1 VTVIPL
7 HRNAPAV
14 TAGPVDLTPEQV
26 TTLLAPINPS
36 RVQNLRGQS
45 HLEAW
50 DVRRWLNRVFGFG
63 GWSDETLELA
73 PVAQM
78 EINPGRWTVVYRAQV
93 RLTVKTTDGRVLT
106 AYDDAA
112 MGDSRNQPSLGD
124 AHDQA
129 MKTALS
135 QALKRCAHNL
145 GDQFGLSLYNDGSRA
160 AVGLWSAAHTAPKT
174 AADETPAVPD
184 DAPVKPEPAPVVEE
198 QAPAAEQQVQR
209 SKRAEG
215 GPWEQPAAQQQKQA
229 TPRQGPRAVPDPQP
243 AAQGGPSRDYLTDAQ
258 AAESRERFDQVR
270 AAAVAENAP
279 QEYLAKLDAI
289 AQQKEQAAQ
298 QQAPKEQ
305 QAPRKSAAPKP
316 GPARPTAVPSIP
328 SAPDPEA
335 DAARQQH
342 AVALAE
348 LLAAGKALALEP
360 SHLDDI
366 ARAEA
371 GCTAD
376 ECTVEQLAGL
386 TADLRA
392 AAEGAAA

>member
-1 VTVIPL
+1 MTVIPL
-7 HRNAPAV
+7 HRNAPAA
-14 TAGPVDLTPEQV
+14 TAGPVDLTADQV

-36 RVQNLRGQS
+36 RVQNHRGQS

-78 EINPGRWTVVYRAQV
+78 EINPGRWTVIYRAQV

-112 MGDSRNQPSLGD
+112 MGDSRNQPVLGD

-145 GDQFGLSLYNDGSRA
+145 GDAFGLSLYNDGSRQ
-160 AVGLWSAAHTAPKT
+160 AVGLWSAAHPKPKDD
-174 AADETPAVPD
+174 AAAPAVPD
-184 DAPVKPEPAPVVEE
+184 DAPVKPEPAPVVE
-198 QAPAAEQQVQR
+198 QPAPAAAEQQVQR

-215 GPWEQPAAQQQKQA
+215 GPWETSPQQAPPEQQ
-229 TPRQGPRAVPDPQP
+229 RPRAVPDQQP
-243 AAQGGPSRDYLTDAQ
+243 AAQGGPSRDYLADAQ

-279 QEYLAKLDAI
+279 QDYLAKLDAI
-289 AQQKEQAAQ
+289 ARQKEQAAQ
-298 QQAPKEQ
+298 QQAPKQ
-305 QAPRKSAAPKP
+305 QAPSKPAAAKAA
-316 GPARPTAVPSIP
+316 PARPVAVP

-348 LLAAGKALALEP
+348 FLAAGKALALEP

-366 ARAEA
+366 TVAEA
-371 GCTAD
+371 GSPAAD
-376 ECTVEQLAGL
+376 CTVEQLAGL
-386 TADLRA
+386 TADLLA
-392 AAEGAAA
+392 AAEGVAA

>member
-1 VTVIPL
+1 MTVIPL
-7 HRNAPAV
+7 HRNAPAA
-14 TAGPVDLTPEQV
+14 TAGPVDLTVEQV
-26 TTLLAPINPS
+26 KTLLAPINPS
-36 RVQNLRGQS
+36 RVQTLRGQS

-145 GDQFGLSLYNDGSRA
+145 GDAFGLSLYNDGSRQ
-160 AVGLWSAAHTAPKT
+160 AVGIWSAAHPKP
-174 AADETPAVPD
+174 ADDADVPAVPD
-184 DAPVKPEPAPVVEE
+184 DDPVKPEQTPVAEE
-198 QAPAAEQQVQR
+198 QVQR
-209 SKRAEG
+209 SKRAED
-215 GPWEQPAAQQQKQA
+215 GPWETPPPPQQ
-229 TPRQGPRAVPDPQP
+229 RPRAVPDQRPV
-243 AAQGGPSRDYLTDAQ
+243 AQVGPSRNHLADAQ
-258 AAESRERFDQVR
+258 VAESREQFDQVR
-270 AAAVAENAP
+270 AAAVAEGAP
-279 QEYLAKLDAI
+279 QDYLAKLDAV
-289 AQQKEQAAQ
+289 AQQKAQAAQ
-298 QQAPKEQ
+298 QQKAPGKPV
-305 QAPRKSAAPKP
+305 AKKSAA
-316 GPARPTAVPSIP
+316 ARPAAVPSV
-328 SAPDPEA
+328 ADPEA
-335 DAARQQH
+335 DDARQQH

-348 LLAAGKALALEP
+348 LLAAGKALALDP

-371 GCTAD
+371 GCPAA
-376 ECTVEQLAGL
+376 ECTVEQLTSL

>member
-1 VTVIPL
+1 MTVIPL
-7 HRNAPAV
+7 HRNAPAS
-14 TAGPVDLTPEQV
+14 TAGPVDLTVEQV
-26 TTLLAPINPS
+26 KTLLAPINPS
-36 RVQNLRGQS
+36 RVQNLKGQS

-63 GWSDETLELA
+63 GWSDETLELVC
-73 PVAQM
+73 VAER
-78 EINPGRWTVVYRAQV
+78 EINPGRWTVIYRAQV
-93 RLTVKTTDGRVLT
+93 RLTVKTTDGRTLT

-124 AHDQA
+124 AHDMA

-145 GDQFGLSLYNDGSRA
+145 GDAFGLSLYNDGSRQ
-160 AVGLWSAAHTAPKT
+160 AVGIWSAAHPKP
-174 AADETPAVPD
+174 ADDADVPAVPD
-184 DAPVKPEPAPVVEE
+184 DAPVKPEPVPVVEH

-209 SKRAEG
+209 SKQAEG
-215 GPWEQPAAQQQKQA
+215 GPWETSPQQAPPQQQ
-229 TPRQGPRAVPDPQP
+229 RPRAVPDQQQAGPT
-243 AAQGGPSRDYLTDAQ
+243 GPSRDYLADAQ
-258 AAESRERFDQVR
+258 AAESRDRFDQVR
-270 AAAVAENAP
+270 AAAVAEGAP
-279 QEYLAKLDAI
+279 PEYLAKLDAV

-298 QQAPKEQ
+298 QAPKQ
-305 QAPRKSAAPKP
+305 QAPSKPAQKQAA
-316 GPARPTAVPSIP
+316 ARPTAVPSIP

-348 LLAAGKALALEP
+348 LLAAGQALALEP

-366 ARAEA
+366 TRAEV
-371 GCTAD
+371 GCPAA
-376 ECTVEQLAGL
+376 ECTVEQLAGI

>member
-1 VTVIPL
+1 MTVIPL
-7 HRNAPAV
+7 HRNTPAA
-14 TAGPVDLTPEQV
+14 TAGPADLTVEQV
-26 TTLLAPINPS
+26 KTLLAPINPS
-36 RVQNLRGQS
+36 RVQTLNRQS

-63 GWSDETLELA
+63 GWSDETLELVC
-73 PVAQM
+73 VAER
-78 EINPGRWTVVYRAQV
+78 EINPGRWTVIYRAQV
-93 RLTVKTTDGRVLT
+93 RLTVKTTDGRTLT

-124 AHDQA
+124 AHDMA

-145 GDQFGLSLYNDGSRA
+145 GDAFGLSLYNDGSRQ
-160 AVGLWSAAHTAPKT
+160 AVGIWSAAHPMP
-174 AADETPAVPD
+174 ADDADVPAVPD
-184 DAPVKPEPAPVVEE
+184 DAPVKPEPSPVVEE

-229 TPRQGPRAVPDPQP
+229 PPRQGPRAVPDQQP
-243 AAQGGPSRDYLTDAQ
+243 AAQGGPSRDYLADAQ

-270 AAAVAENAP
+270 AAAVAEGAP
-279 QEYLAKLDAI
+279 ADYLAKLDAV

-298 QQAPKEQ
+298 QQAPKQ
-305 QAPRKSAAPKP
+305 QAPRASSAPKP
-316 GPARPTAVPSIP
+316 APSRPTAVPSVP
-328 SAPDPEA
+328 TVPDPEA

-366 ARAEA
+366 ATAEA
-371 GCTAD
+371 GCKAAD
-376 ECTVEQLAGL
+376 CTVEQLAGL

>member
-1 VTVIPL
+1 MTVIPL
-7 HRNAPAV
+7 HRNAPADI
-14 TAGPVDLTPEQV
+14 AGPADLTVEQV
-26 TTLLAPINPS
+26 KTLLAPINPS
-36 RVQNLRGQS
+36 RVQNLKGQS

-63 GWSDETLELA
+63 GWSDETLELVC
-73 PVAQM
+73 VAER
-78 EINPGRWTVVYRAQV
+78 EINPGRWTVIYRAQV
-93 RLTVKTTDGRVLT
+93 RLTVKTTDGRTLT

-124 AHDQA
+124 AHDMA

-145 GDQFGLSLYNDGSRA
+145 GDAFGLSLYNDGSRQ
-160 AVGLWSAAHTAPKT
+160 AVGIWSAAHPKP
-174 AADETPAVPD
+174 ADDADVPAVPD
-184 DAPVKPEPAPVVEE
+184 DTPVKPEPAPVVEE

-229 TPRQGPRAVPDPQP
+229 PPRQGPRAVPDQQP
-243 AAQGGPSRDYLTDAQ
+243 TGPTGPSRDYLADAQ
-258 AAESRERFDQVR
+258 AAESREKFDQVR
-270 AAAVAENAP
+270 AAALAEGAP
-279 QEYLAKLDAI
+279 AEYLAKLDAV
-289 AQQKEQAAQ
+289 AQEKEQAAQ
-298 QQAPKEQ
+298 QQAPRQ
-305 QAPRKSAAPKP
+305 QAPRKAA
-316 GPARPTAVPSIP
+316 PARPTAVPSGP
-328 SAPDPEA
+328 VTPDPEA

-348 LLAAGKALALEP
+348 LLAAGQALALEP

-371 GCTAD
+371 GCPAV
-376 ECTVEQLAGL
+376 ECTVEQLTSL

-392 AAEGAAA
+392 AAEGVAA

>member
-1 VTVIPL
+1 MTVIPL
-7 HRNAPAV
+7 HRNAPAA
-14 TAGPVDLTPEQV
+14 TAGPVDLTVEQV
-26 TTLLAPINPS
+26 KTLLAPINPS

-73 PVAQM
+73 PVAQI

-145 GDQFGLSLYNDGSRA
+145 GDAFGLSLYNDGSRQ
-160 AVGLWSAAHTAPKT
+160 AVGIWSAAHPKP
-174 AADETPAVPD
+174 ADDADVPAVPD
-184 DAPVKPEPAPVVEE
+184 DAPVKPEPAPVVEH
-198 QAPAAEQQVQR
+198 QAPDAEQQVQR

-215 GPWEQPAAQQQKQA
+215 GPWETSPKQA
-229 TPRQGPRAVPDPQP
+229 PQQRPRAVPDRQQAGPT
-243 AAQGGPSRDYLTDAQ
+243 GPSRDYLADAQ
-258 AAESRERFDQVR
+258 AAESREQFDQVR
-270 AAAVAENAP
+270 AAAVAEGAP
-279 QEYLAKLDAI
+279 PEYLAKLDAV

-298 QQAPKEQ
+298 QAPKQ
-305 QAPRKSAAPKP
+305 QAASKPAAKTAA
-316 GPARPTAVPSIP
+316 ARPTAVPSIP

-335 DAARQQH
+335 DATRQQH

-348 LLAAGKALALEP
+348 LLAAGQALALEP

-366 ARAEA
+366 TRAEA
-371 GCTAD
+371 GCTAA
-376 ECTVEQLAGL
+376 ECTVEQLAGI

>member
-7 HRNAPAV
+7 HRTAPADL
-14 TAGPVDLTPEQV
+14 AGPADLTVEQV
-26 TTLLAPINPS
+26 KTLLAPINPS
-36 RVQNLRGQS
+36 RVQNLKGQS

-63 GWSDETLELA
+63 GWSDETLELVC
-73 PVAQM
+73 VAER
-78 EINPGRWTVVYRAQV
+78 EINPGRWTVIYRAQV
-93 RLTVKTTDGRVLT
+93 RLTVKTTDGRTLT

-124 AHDQA
+124 AHDMA

-145 GDQFGLSLYNDGSRA
+145 GDAFGLSLYNDGSRQ
-160 AVGLWSAAHTAPKT
+160 AVGIWSAAHPKP
-174 AADETPAVPD
+174 ADDADVPAVPD
-184 DAPVKPEPAPVVEE
+184 DAPVKPEPSPVVEE

-229 TPRQGPRAVPDPQP
+229 PPRQGPRAVPDQQP
-243 AAQGGPSRDYLTDAQ
+243 AAQGGPSRDYLADAQ

-270 AAAVAENAP
+270 AAAVAEGAP
-279 QEYLAKLDAI
+279 PEYLARLDAV

-298 QQAPKEQ
+298 QQAP
-305 QAPRKSAAPKP
+305 RKPSAPKP
-316 GPARPTAVPSIP
+316 APARPAAVPSVP
-328 SAPDPEA
+328 TDPDPEA

-348 LLAAGKALALEP
+348 FLAAGKALALEP

-366 ARAEA
+366 ATAEA
-371 GCTAD
+371 GCKAAD
-376 ECTVEQLAGL
+376 CTVEQLAGL

>member
-7 HRNAPAV
+7 HRTTPADL
-14 TAGPVDLTPEQV
+14 AGPADLAVEQV
-26 TTLLAPINPS
+26 KTLLAPINPS

-50 DVRRWLNRVFGFG
+50 DVRRWLNRVFGFC

-73 PVAQM
+73 CVAQV

-93 RLTVKTTDGRVLT
+93 RLGVKTTDGRVLST
-106 AYDDAA
+106 WDDAA

-135 QALKRCAHNL
+135 QALKRCAVNL

-160 AVGLWSAAHTAPKT
+160 AVGLWSAAHTAAKP
-174 AADETPAVPD
+174 AEDVEAPAVPD
-184 DAPVKPEPAPVVEE
+184 DAPVKPEPAPVVED
-198 QAPAAEQQVQR
+198 QAPAAEQKVQR
-209 SKRAEG
+209 TKRAEG
-215 GPWEQPAAQQQKQA
+215 GPWETPQQGQQ
-229 TPRQGPRAVPDPQP
+229 RPRAVPDQQAGP
-243 AAQGGPSRDYLTDAQ
+243 AGPSRDYLAAAQ
-258 AAESRERFDQVR
+258 AAASREQFDQVR
-270 AAAVAENAP
+270 AAAVAEGAP
-279 QEYLAKLDAI
+279 PEYLAKLDAV
-289 AQQKEQAAQ
+289 AQEKEKAAQ
-298 QQAPKEQ
+298 QQAPRQ
-305 QAPRKSAAPKP
+305 QHPNKPAGKKAAA
-316 GPARPTAVPSIP
+316 ARPAAVPSGP
-328 SAPDPEA
+328 VTPDPEA

-348 LLAAGKALALEP
+348 LLAAGQALALEP

-371 GCTAD
+371 GCPAA
-376 ECTVEQLAGL
+376 ECTVEQLTSL

>member
-1 VTVIPL
+1 MTVIPL
-7 HRNAPAV
+7 HRNTPAA
-14 TAGPVDLTPEQV
+14 TAGPADLTVEQV
-26 TTLLAPINPS
+26 KTLLAPINPS
-36 RVQNLRGQS
+36 RVQTLNRQS

-63 GWSDETLELA
+63 GWSDETLELVC
-73 PVAQM
+73 VAER
-78 EINPGRWTVVYRAQV
+78 EINPGRWTVIYRAQV
-93 RLTVKTTDGRVLT
+93 RLTVKTTDGRTLT

-124 AHDQA
+124 AHDMA

-145 GDQFGLSLYNDGSRA
+145 GDAFGLSLYNDGSRQ
-160 AVGLWSAAHTAPKT
+160 AVGIWSAAHPKP
-174 AADETPAVPD
+174 ADDADVPAVPD
-184 DAPVKPEPAPVVEE
+184 DAPVKPEPSPVVEE
-198 QAPAAEQQVQR
+198 QAPASEQQVQR

-215 GPWEQPAAQQQKQA
+215 GPWEQPAAQQQ
-229 TPRQGPRAVPDPQP
+229 RPRAVPDQQAGPT
-243 AAQGGPSRDYLTDAQ
+243 GPSRDYLADAQ

-270 AAAVAENAP
+270 AAAVAEGAP
-279 QEYLAKLDAI
+279 PEYLAKLDAV
-289 AQQKEQAAQ
+289 ARQKEQAAQ
-298 QQAPKEQ
+298 QQAPKQ
-305 QAPRKSAAPKP
+305 QAPGKPAAKQAA
-316 GPARPTAVPSIP
+316 PARPTVVPSGP
-328 SAPDPEA
+328 VTPDPEA

-348 LLAAGKALALEP
+348 LLAAGQALALEP

-371 GCTAD
+371 GCPAA

>member
-1 VTVIPL
+1 MTVIPL
-7 HRNAPAV
+7 HRNAPAA

-145 GDQFGLSLYNDGSRA
+145 GDAFGLSLYNDGSRQ
-160 AVGLWSAAHTAPKT
+160 AVGLWSAAHPKP
-174 AADETPAVPD
+174 AEDAGAPAVPD
-184 DAPVKPEPAPVVEE
+184 DAPVKPEPAPVVE
-198 QAPAAEQQVQR
+198 QQVQR
-209 SKRAEG
+209 GKRAES
-215 GPWEQPAAQQQKQA
+215 GPSEAPQQQ
-229 TPRQGPRAVPDPQP
+229 RPRAVPEQP
-243 AAQGGPSRDYLTDAQ
+243 AGPAGPSRDYLAAAQ
-258 AAESRERFDQVR
+258 GAESREQFDQVR
-270 AAAVAENAP
+270 AAAVAEGAP
-279 QEYLAKLDAI
+279 QDYLARLDAV

-298 QQAPKEQ
+298 QARK
-305 QAPRKSAAPKP
+305 PRKGAAKKTSARNTAP
-316 GPARPTAVPSIP
+316 PTAGNPG
-328 SAPDPEA
+328 A

-348 LLAAGKALALEP
+348 LLAAGQALALSP
-360 SHLDDI
+360 SHVDDI
-366 ARAEA
+366 TVAETGSKA
-371 GCTAD
+371 GD
-376 ECTVEQLAGL
+376 CTVEQLAAL

-392 AAEGAAA
+392 AAEEAAA

>member
-1 VTVIPL
+1 MTVIPL
-7 HRNAPAV
+7 HRNAPAS
-14 TAGPVDLTPEQV
+14 TAGPADLTVEQV
-26 TTLLAPINPS
+26 KTLLAPINPS
-36 RVQNLRGQS
+36 RVQNLHGQS

-63 GWSDETLELA
+63 GWSDETLELVC
-73 PVAQM
+73 VAER
-78 EINPGRWTVVYRAQV
+78 EIKPGRWTIIYRAQV
-93 RLTVKTTDGRVLT
+93 RLTVKTTDGRTLT

-124 AHDQA
+124 AHDMA

-145 GDQFGLSLYNDGSRA
+145 GDAFGLSLYNDGSRQ
-160 AVGLWSAAHTAPKT
+160 AVGIWSAAHPKP
-174 AADETPAVPD
+174 ADDADVPAVPD
-184 DAPVKPEPAPVVEE
+184 DAPVKPEPAPVVED

-209 SKRAEG
+209 SKQAEG
-215 GPWEQPAAQQQKQA
+215 GPWETSPQQAPPQQ
-229 TPRQGPRAVPDPQP
+229 RPRAVPNEQP
-243 AAQGGPSRDYLTDAQ
+243 GGPAGPSRDYLADAQ

-270 AAAVAENAP
+270 AAAAAEGAP
-279 QEYLAKLDAI
+279 PEYLAKLDAV
-289 AQQKEQAAQ
+289 ARQKEQAAQ
-298 QQAPKEQ
+298 QQAPKQ
-305 QAPRKSAAPKP
+305 RQAPGKPTAKKDAA
-316 GPARPTAVPSIP
+316 ARPTAVPSIP

-348 LLAAGKALALEP
+348 FLAAGKALALEP

-371 GCTAD
+371 GCPAG
-376 ECTVEQLAGL
+376 ECTVEQLASL

>member
-1 VTVIPL
+1 MTVIPL
-7 HRNAPAV
+7 HRNAPAA
-14 TAGPVDLTPEQV
+14 TAGPVDLTPDQV
-26 TTLLAPINPS
+26 TTLFAPINPS

-145 GDQFGLSLYNDGSRA
+145 GDAFGLSLYNDGSRA
-160 AVGLWSAAHTAPKT
+160 AVGLWSAAHPKPKDDAEAPT
-174 AADETPAVPD
+174 VPD
-184 DAPVKPEPAPVVEE
+184 DAPVKPEQAPVVEE

-209 SKRAEG
+209 SKHAEG
-215 GPWEQPAAQQQKQA
+215 GPWEQPAASQQKQA
-229 TPRQGPRAVPDPQP
+229 PPQGPRAVPDPQP
-243 AAQGGPSRDYLTDAQ
+243 AAQGGPSRDYLADAQ

-270 AAAVAENAP
+270 AAAVAEGAP
-279 QEYLAKLDAI
+279 QEYLARLDAV
-289 AQQKEQAAQ
+289 AQQKEQAAK
-298 QQAPKEQ
+298 QQAP
-305 QAPRKSAAPKP
+305 SKP
-316 GPARPTAVPSIP
+316 TAKKAGPARPAAVPSGP
-328 SAPDPEA
+328 VTPDPEA
-335 DAARQQH
+335 DAVRQQH

-348 LLAAGKALALEP
+348 FLAAGKALALDP

-366 ARAEA
+366 TVAEA
-371 GCTAD
+371 GCKAAD
-376 ECTVEQLAGL
+376 CTVEQLAAL

-392 AAEGAAA
+392 AAEGVAA

>member
-1 VTVIPL
+1 MTVIPL
-7 HRNAPAV
+7 HRNTPAA
-14 TAGPVDLTPEQV
+14 TAGPADLTVEQV
-26 TTLLAPINPS
+26 KTLLAPINPS

-78 EINPGRWTVVYRAQV
+78 EINPGRWTVIYRAQV

-112 MGDSRNQPSLGD
+112 MGDSRNQPVLGD

-145 GDQFGLSLYNDGSRA
+145 GDAFGLSLYNDGSRQ
-160 AVGLWSAAHTAPKT
+160 AVGIWSAAHPKP
-174 AADETPAVPD
+174 ADDADVPAVPD
-184 DAPVKPEPAPVVEE
+184 DAPVKPEPAPAVEE
-198 QAPAAEQQVQR
+198 QAPATEQQVQR

-215 GPWEQPAAQQQKQA
+215 GPWESSPQQRQQQAQQQ
-229 TPRQGPRAVPDPQP
+229 RPRAVPHQQQ
-243 AAQGGPSRDYLTDAQ
+243 AAPSGPSRDYLAAAQ
-258 AAESRERFDQVR
+258 ATESREQFDQVR
-270 AAAVAENAP
+270 AAAVAEGAP
-279 QEYLAKLDAI
+279 VEYLAKLDAV

-298 QQAPKEQ
+298 QQAPSK
-305 QAPRKSAAPKP
+305 PAA
-316 GPARPTAVPSIP
+316 PARPTVVPSGP
-328 SAPDPEA
+328 VAPDPEA

-348 LLAAGKALALEP
+348 LLAAGKALALDP

-371 GCTAD
+371 GCPAA

>member
-1 VTVIPL
+1 MTVIPL
-7 HRNAPAV
+7 HRNAPAA

-36 RVQNLRGQS
+36 RVQNLHGQS

-63 GWSDETLELA
+63 GWSDETLELVC
-73 PVAQM
+73 VAER
-78 EINPGRWTVVYRAQV
+78 EINPGRWTVIYRAQV
-93 RLTVKTTDGRVLT
+93 RLTVKTTDGRTLT

-124 AHDQA
+124 AHDMA

-145 GDQFGLSLYNDGSRA
+145 GDAFGLSLYNDGSRQ
-160 AVGLWSAAHTAPKT
+160 AVGLWSAAHPKPKDD
-174 AADETPAVPD
+174 AAAPAVPD
-184 DAPVKPEPAPVVEE
+184 DAPVKPEPAPQVE
-198 QAPAAEQQVQR
+198 QPAAEAGQQVQR

-215 GPWEQPAAQQQKQA
+215 GPWKTSPQQAPQQQQQ
-229 TPRQGPRAVPDPQP
+229 RPRAVPDQQQAGP
-243 AAQGGPSRDYLTDAQ
+243 AGPPRDYLADAQ
-258 AAESRERFDQVR
+258 AADSRERFDQVR
-270 AAAVAENAP
+270 AAAVAAGAP
-279 QEYLAKLDAI
+279 QEYLAQLDAV

-298 QQAPKEQ
+298 QQAPKQ
-305 QAPRKSAAPKP
+305 QAPRKPAAAKAA
-316 GPARPTAVPSIP
+316 PARPVAVP

-348 LLAAGKALALEP
+348 FLAAGKALALDP

-366 ARAEA
+366 TVAEA
-371 GCTAD
+371 GRPAAD
-376 ECTVEQLAGL
+376 CTVEQLAGL

>member
-1 VTVIPL
+1 MTVLPL
-7 HRNAPAV
+7 HRNTPADI
-14 TAGPVDLTPEQV
+14 AGPADLTVEQV

-36 RVQNLRGQS
+36 RVQTLNRQS

-63 GWSDETLELA
+63 GWSDETLELVC
-73 PVAQM
+73 VAER
-78 EINPGRWTVVYRAQV
+78 EINPGRWTVIYRAQV
-93 RLTVKTTDGRVLT
+93 RLTVKTTDGRTLT

-124 AHDQA
+124 AHDMA

-145 GDQFGLSLYNDGSRA
+145 GDAFGLSLYNDGSRQ
-160 AVGLWSAAHTAPKT
+160 AVGIWSAAHPKPT
-174 AADETPAVPD
+174 DDADVPTVPD
-184 DAPVKPEPAPVVEE
+184 DAPVKPEPAPAVEH

-209 SKRAEG
+209 SKQAEG
-215 GPWEQPAAQQQKQA
+215 GPWETSPQQAPPQQ
-229 TPRQGPRAVPDPQP
+229 RPRAVPDQQQAGP
-243 AAQGGPSRDYLTDAQ
+243 AGPSRDYLADAQ

-270 AAAVAENAP
+270 AAAVAEGAP
-279 QEYLAKLDAI
+279 PEYLAQLDAI

-298 QQAPKEQ
+298 QQAPKQ
-305 QAPRKSAAPKP
+305 QAPRKSDAPKP

-371 GCTAD
+371 GCTAA
-376 ECTVEQLAGL
+376 ECTVEQLGAI